1 MLPLNIA
8 QFPLQGSQLIE
19 ASAGTGK
26 TFTIAALYL
35 RLVLGHGRSEPLLP
49 PDILVVTFTDAAT
62 RELTERIAQRLAD
75 AARYFRQLSEQADP
89 VLTELRASY
98 PPAQWPLCAYRLEL
112 AVQYLDEAAISTIHG
127 WCNRV
132 LAEFALPT
140 GQVQQLQLVTDTD
153 PLQQQ
158 VMRDYW
164 RCWYYPLPETQL
176 SQVLELWQQPE
187 QLLSAVRPIWPH
199 LAHFEQPAAPA
210 ESLQAVQQQKQQ
222 LLTALKAPWLD
233 WADEIEQLLLQA
245 IAAKAVDGRKL
256 RENYLRGW
264 LDKLRAWAQ
273 DPVAEQLDLQT
284 GFTRLTPEGLA
295 EVFKGPAPQHPAFDA
310 MRQLPA
316 QLAALPQPRRALLLH
331 AAWWFSARF
340 SAQLQQRSEL
350 GFDALL
356 TRLQQAL
363 TGTESSLAQRLR
375 QRYPV
380 ALIDEFQ
387 DTDPVQYQL
396 FDAIYRLEDN
406 RQDCAVVLIGDPK
419 QAIYAFRG
427 ADIYSYLQAKQATLG
442 RHYQLMVNYR
452 STPALI
458 DALNFVFTS
467 AEQRPLGTFVLAE
480 KQLLNYQAVSAAG
493 RKEQFYLDGEP
504 AAALALCLYP
514 TALDKPLAKAEYLAQ
529 MAQACAEQIALCLN
543 QTQQQRCGFWQPDQ
557 NGVAQFTALQSND
570 IAVLVN
576 NQQEARQVKQAL
588 RQRGLPAVYLS
599 DKGTVFDSPLAQDV
613 LLWLRACA
621 EPERESLL
629 RSALGSWSLQRSYA
643 ELATLL
649 DDELGWE
656 QLRLQFDS
664 YHQRWAGQGVL
675 VMLWQLMQ
683 DFAVAEFLQ
692 QLPDGERLL
701 TDLLHLAEL
710 LQQKS
715 AEQEGMAGLVRY
727 LAEHLAGT
735 GQSSADEQKLRL
747 ESDEQLI
754 RIVTIHKSKGLEYPL
769 VFLPFIA
776 ASRTLDANKG
786 PISYHPSA
794 AELVVRLDASD
805 DELALAERERL
816 AEEMRKL
823 YVALTRAR
831 HYCWLGLAA
840 QKDASAIGYL
850 LSEDARLSPQALAEQ
865 FSPWLAHQAIVQA
878 EFLAGQQSQVQ
889 LAEPLSDQQAYRQMQ
904 RPVRELWWMAS
915 YSALLS
921 KHDEQTKAAELYA
934 ELSVEQ
940 QGAGAAAAM
949 ESDSPVAAVQPER
962 FSQQFSKGSKAGSF
976 LHDALEWAAGQG
988 FAQALAKPDL
998 WLEPLSQLA
1007 QRYQLMQPLPD
1018 ERWQASWQDEA
1029 GSKQQLL
1036 APVLDWLLDLL
1047 RAPALQGQSLVMLSP
1062 GQYQAEL
1069 EFYLPVQQV
1078 PVKALDQ
1085 LISAAILPQQPR
1097 PALSELVLGG
1107 MLKGFIDLTLVQQ
1120 GRYQVLDY
1128 KSNFDASGQYDQGQL
1143 SQQFLQH
1150 RYDVQAC
1157 LYQLALH
1164 RLLKSRLPGYQP
1176 AQHLGPAL
1184 YWFIRGAQLAGA
1196 GVLTVDIPLDVL
1208 LQLDALL
1215 SGQRN
1220 TGH

>member
-8 QFPLQGSQLIE
+8 EFPLRGSQLIE

-35 RLVLGHGRSEPLLP
+35 RLVLGHGRDEPLLP
-49 PDILVVTFTDAAT
+49 PEILVVTFTDAAT

-75 AARYFRQLSEQADP
+75 AARYFRQLSPQADP
-89 VLTELRASY
+89 VLAGLRASY
-98 PPAQWPLCAYRLEL
+98 PEAQWPLCAYRLEL

-140 GQVQQLQLVTDTD
+140 GQVQQLQLVTDTA

-164 RCWYYPLPETQL
+164 RCWYYPLPESQL
-176 SQVLELWQQPE
+176 AQVLQLWQHPE
-187 QLLSAVRPIWPH
+187 QLLSAVRPVWPH
-199 LAHFEQPAAPA
+199 LTHFEQPPPPA
-210 ESLQAVQQQKQQ
+210 ESLRAVQQQKQQ
-222 LLTALKAPWLD
+222 LLTALKAPWLT
-233 WADEIEQLLLQA
+233 WADEIEQLLMQA

-273 DPVAEQLDLQT
+273 EPAAEQLELQT

-295 EVFKGPAPQHPAFDA
+295 EVFKGPVPVHPAFEA
-310 MRQLPA
+310 MRQLQA

-331 AAWWFSARF
+331 AAWWFSSRF

-356 TRLQQAL
+356 TRLHQAL
-363 TGTESSLAQRLR
+363 NDGNKSGTETSLAQRLR

-427 ADIYSYLQAKQATLG
+427 ADIYSYLQAKQATRG

-452 STPALI
+452 STAALI

-480 KQLLNYQAVSAAG
+480 KELLNYQKVSAAG
-493 RKEQFYLDGEP
+493 RKEQFYLNGEP
-504 AAALALCLYP
+504 AAALALCLHP
-514 TALDKPLAKAEYLAQ
+514 AAQDKPLAKADYLAQ

-543 QTQQQRCGFWQPDQ
+543 QAQQQSCGFWQPDPQ
-557 NGVAQFTALQSND
+557 GAKFTALQSND

-576 NQQEARQVKQAL
+576 NQQEARQIKQAL

-629 RSALGSWSLQRSYA
+629 RSAVGSWSLQRSYT
-643 ELATLL
+643 ELAALL

-656 QLRLQFDS
+656 QLRLQFEL
-664 YHQRWAGQGVL
+664 YHQRWAEQGVL
-675 VMLWQLMQ
+675 VMLWQLIQ
-683 DFAVAEFLQ
+683 DFLVAEFLQ

-735 GQSSADEQKLRL
+735 GQSGAEEQKLRL

-776 ASRTLDANKG
+776 ASRTLDASKG

-794 AELVVRLDASD
+794 AELVVRLDASEE
-805 DELALAERERL
+805 ELVLAERERL

-850 LSEDARLSPQALAEQ
+850 LSDDARLSPQSLQAQ
-865 FSPWLAHQAIVQA
+865 FSPWLQHPAIVQA
-878 EFLAGQQSQVQ
+878 EFTAGQLSQVQ
-889 LAEPLSDQQAYRQMQ
+889 WQKPQSESRCYRQKQ

-915 YSALLS
+915 YSALLT
-921 KHDEQTKAAELYA
+921 KHDEQSKAAELYA
-934 ELSVEQ
+934 ELVVEQ
-940 QGAGAAAAM
+940 QPA
-949 ESDSPVAAVQPER
+949 DQPEPASDPLPAS
-962 FSQQFSKGSKAGSF
+962 FSQRFNKGSQAGSF
-976 LHDALEWAAGQG
+976 LHDALEWAAQQG
-988 FAQALAKPDL
+988 FAQALVCPDL
-998 WLEPLSQLA
+998 WQETLLQLA
-1007 QRYQLMQPLPD
+1007 QRYQLVQQLPD
-1018 ERWQASWQDEA
+1018 GQWQADWQEEPMDL
-1029 GSKQQLL
+1029 QQLL
-1036 APVLDWLLDLL
+1036 SPVLDWLLDLL
-1047 RAPALQGQSLVMLSP
+1047 RVPALQGQPLTALLP

-1069 EFYLPVQQV
+1069 EFYLPVQPV
-1078 PVKALDQ
+1078 AVKALDQ
-1085 LISAAILPQQPR
+1085 LISAAIFPQQPR
-1097 PALSELVLGG
+1097 PALSELQLGG
-1107 MLKGFIDLTLVQQ
+1107 MLKGFIDLTFVQHD
-1120 GRYQVLDY
+1120 RYQVLDY
-1128 KSNFDASGQYDQGQL
+1128 KSNFDASGQYDASQL
-1143 SQQFLQH
+1143 ARQFLQH

-1164 RLLKSRLPGYQP
+1164 RLLKSRLPGYLP
-1176 AQHLGPAL
+1176 AAQLGPAL
-1184 YWFIRGAQLAGA
+1184 YWFIRGAQQAGA
-1196 GVLTVDIPLDVL
+1196 GVLAVDIPLDL
-1208 LQLDALL
+1208 LFELDALL
-1215 SGQRN
+1215 SGGRSG
-1220 TGH
+1220 GH